1 MRVDGSISFD
11 DDEIG
16 AVVVV
21 NGCCDNDINDDL
33 AEYLDDAFVLVKS
46 GPVRST
52 TLAAVP
58 VADMTLDAYEE
69 VVVSRPKTEAAAVV
83 ATA

>member
-1 MRVDGSISFD
+1 MISFD
-11 DDEIG
+11 DDEIV
-16 AVVVV
+16 AVVVVV

-33 AEYLDDAFVLVKS
+33 AEYLDDAFVVVKS

-58 VADMTLDAYEE
+58 VADMTLDASEEE
-69 VVVSRPKTEAAAVV
+69 VASRPKAEAAAVV
-83 ATA
+83 AA

>member
-33 AEYLDDAFVLVKS
+33 AEYLDDAFVVVKS

-69 VVVSRPKTEAAAVV
+69 VVSRPKTEAAAVV